1 METKDLMNRNKLLKR
16 RLVEESTNDLEAFA
30 VDNAGTSLVE
40 LLLGDPHFL
49 EGGEGSQDGA
59 TDPDGVFPLGR
70 SDDLDL
76 HGGRSHAGDLL
87 LHTIGDTGVHGGA
100 TGEDGVGVEILTDI
114 NVALHDGVE
123 AAFLD
128 ADDFHTQ
135 ESGAEHGLG
144 AAETLVADGDDLTI
158 GQLVGLL
165 DGRGGGG
172 GGHLLLEVE
181 GDVAKLLLDVTDN
194 LALGGGDEGVS
205 SLGHD
210 LHEVIG
216 EITAGQVKTQD
227 GVGEGVT
234 LIDGDG
240 VGDTITN
247 VEDETG
253 GTARGVEGKD
263 GLDTDV
269 HGGAVE
275 RLEGDLGHL
284 FSVGLGVERSLRVE
298 DGRLIGRDSQLV
310 VEGMMPNLLHIIPVG
325 DDTVLDGVD
334 QREDTSLGLSL
345 VADVGIFVA
354 HADHDAGVFGP
365 ADDGGE
371 DGARS
376 VITGEAGLAHAGAIV
391 DNQSG

>member
-76 HGGRSHAGDLL
+76 HGGWSHAGDLL

-100 TGEDGVGVEILTDI
+100 TGEDGIGVEILTDI